1 MESAKIGSFLPGD
14 IAEPPMPHAID
25 HIALMVRDPA
35 RTAALYAQ
43 LFADAVIT
51 PGREQAAHASLV
63 QLGGTCF
70 VLSQGEPPLKCNG
83 DHIALTVSKA
93 EQMVCAA
100 KVKSLGLECQFA
112 RGGTALYFTDFD
124 NHVFELDAEGG
135 GVTS

>member
-1 MESAKIGSFLPGD
+1 
-14 IAEPPMPHAID
+14 MPNAID

-43 LFADAVIT
+43 LFADAIIT
-51 PGREQAAHASLV
+51 PGQEVGHHASLV

-70 VLSQGEPPLKCNG
+70 VLSQGEPPMKCNG

-93 EQMVCAA
+93 EQLICEARL
-100 KVKSLGLECQFA
+100 KSLGIECQFA